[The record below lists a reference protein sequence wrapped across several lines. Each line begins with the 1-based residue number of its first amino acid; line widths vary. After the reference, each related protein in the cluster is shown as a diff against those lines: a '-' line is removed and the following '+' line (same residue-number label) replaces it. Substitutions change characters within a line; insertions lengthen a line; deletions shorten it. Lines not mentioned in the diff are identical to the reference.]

1 MEYNN
6 ILSTKA
12 KNDSEEIITLKEINK
27 NCQYQ
32 D

>member
-12 KNDSEEIITLKEINK
+12 KNDTEEIIAKEINK
-27 NCQYQ
+27 NCQY
-32 D
+32 